1 MFEGILDFII
11 QFQILDKDEVARI
24 ARAREIAEGI
34 EMEIESLP
42 SCYRLQSDDTEENAV
57 AKSQAEMPT
66 AKSTVEE
73 PQLENGVTV
82 APQPN
87 LSASLIEGLTV
98 LLHRSLAISMD
109 SQRAWNVLTHGDLH
123 FLVQHFH
130 WHQHQHGPQV
140 TNRSSDISFHILTVI
155 FH

>member
-1 MFEGILDFII
+1 
-11 QFQILDKDEVARI
+11 
-24 ARAREIAEGI
+24 
-34 EMEIESLP
+34 MEIESLP
-42 SCYRLQSDDTEENAV
+42 SCYRLQNDDTEEIT
-57 AKSQAEMPT
+57 T
-66 AKSTVEE
+66 AKPQVEMAPVEAAVEE
-73 PQLENGVTV
+73 PQLEDRVVV
-82 APQPN
+82 AAQPN

-140 TNRSSDISFHILTVI
+140 NQGFTVLKNFTFLTFVL
-155 FH
+155 FRVCSH

>member
-1 MFEGILDFII
+1 
-11 QFQILDKDEVARI
+11 
-24 ARAREIAEGI
+24 
-34 EMEIESLP
+34 MEIESLP
-42 SCYRLQSDDTEENAV
+42 SCYRLQNDDTEEIT
-57 AKSQAEMPT
+57 T
-66 AKSTVEE
+66 AKPAKPQVGMAPVEAAVEE
-73 PQLENGVTV
+73 PQLEDRVIV
-82 APQPN
+82 AAQPN

-140 TNRSSDISFHILTVI
+140 NQGFTVLKNFI
-155 FH
+155 F

>member
-1 MFEGILDFII
+1 
-11 QFQILDKDEVARI
+11 
-24 ARAREIAEGI
+24 
-34 EMEIESLP
+34 MEIESLP
-42 SCYRLQSDDTEENAV
+42 SCYRLQSDDTEENTV
-57 AKSQAEMPT
+57 ANPQAEMPP
-66 AKSTVEE
+66 AESTVVE
-73 PQLENGVTV
+73 PQLESRVTA

-140 TNRSSDISFHILTVI
+140 IT
-155 FH
+155 

>member
-1 MFEGILDFII
+1 
-11 QFQILDKDEVARI
+11 
-24 ARAREIAEGI
+24 
-34 EMEIESLP
+34 MEIESLP
-42 SCYRLQSDDTEENAV
+42 SCYRLQSDDVEE
-57 AKSQAEMPT
+57 STT
-66 AKSTVEE
+66 AKPQVEMAPIEAAVEE
-73 PQLENGVTV
+73 SQLEDRVIV
-82 APQPN
+82 AAQPN

-140 TNRSSDISFHILTVI
+140 IQGFIVIWTNFLITIVLHSGHVYINSKEWRYCI
-155 FH
+155 FKHHYC